1 MKNNPY
7 KLEKRV
13 NDLGQT
19 TFVLI
24 KNNEVIFT
32 TFNRGDIDEIIDF
45 SAKNVPSQEDVLQS
59 IEEIY
64 LRWEEEKKE
73 NEARLYRR
81 PSTLIDNFII
91 IFIIL
96 NILGFGY
103 FLLNSGVVLTF
114 GVGLIYLLL
123 SIFFFS
129 FNMTVLIAIVNSR
142 VNDRILMNR
151 LDEIEKKLDLYK
163 KPSDNK

>member
-45 SAKNVPSQEDVLQS
+45 SAKNVPSQEEVLQS

-73 NEARLYRR
+73 NEAGLYHR

-91 IFIIL
+91 LFIIL

-142 VNDRILMNR
+142 VNDRKLMNR

>member
-1 MKNNPY
+1 
-7 KLEKRV
+7 
-13 NDLGQT
+13 
-19 TFVLI
+19 
-24 KNNEVIFT
+24 
-32 TFNRGDIDEIIDF
+32 
-45 SAKNVPSQEDVLQS
+45 
-59 IEEIY
+59 
-64 LRWEEEKKE
+64 
-73 NEARLYRR
+73 
-81 PSTLIDNFII
+81 
-91 IFIIL
+91 L

-142 VNDRILMNR
+142 VNDRKLMNR